1 MSFPDVDEIKEGIEY
16 PDRLYLDS
24 EWMQEM
30 FQCVI
35 YAEGLNIKFKRDGHN
50 MVITVVS
57 KVGEG
62 EK

>member
-1 MSFPDVDEIKEGIEY
+1 MSFPDCDEIKEDTRY

-24 EWMQEM
+24 EWMEEM

-35 YAEGLNIKFKRDGHN
+35 YADGFDIKFKRQGHN

-57 KVGEG
+57 KE
-62 EK
+62 E